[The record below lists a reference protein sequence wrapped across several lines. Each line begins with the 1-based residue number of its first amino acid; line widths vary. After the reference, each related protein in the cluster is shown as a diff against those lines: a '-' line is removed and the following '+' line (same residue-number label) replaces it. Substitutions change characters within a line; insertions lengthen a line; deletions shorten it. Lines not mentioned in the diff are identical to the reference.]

1 VLLSG
6 DSIQLSRESNHEQP
20 HNESPAPIAT
30 IESAV
35 LTFVTAGF
43 RAYCRRSDQK

>member
-1 VLLSG
+1 LLSA
-6 DSIQLSRESNHEQP
+6 DSNQFPGLSESQP
-20 HNESPAPIAT
+20 PSDRAAPIAT
-30 IESAV
+30 IERLA